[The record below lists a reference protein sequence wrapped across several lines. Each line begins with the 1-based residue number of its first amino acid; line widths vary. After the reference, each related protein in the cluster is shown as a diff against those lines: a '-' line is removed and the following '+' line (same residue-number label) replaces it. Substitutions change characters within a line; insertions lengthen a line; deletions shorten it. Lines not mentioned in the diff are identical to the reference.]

1 MKQWPHYEMD
11 ITVNSGEVIIEGPVG
26 DQEEESQREV
36 NISRIGEVDHLIAK
50 DQREVIDQ
58 IEVDLVPDHAVAE
71 ND

>member
-11 ITVNSGEVIIEGPVG
+11 ITVNSGEVIIGGPMG
-26 DQEEESQREV
+26 DQEEESQREA